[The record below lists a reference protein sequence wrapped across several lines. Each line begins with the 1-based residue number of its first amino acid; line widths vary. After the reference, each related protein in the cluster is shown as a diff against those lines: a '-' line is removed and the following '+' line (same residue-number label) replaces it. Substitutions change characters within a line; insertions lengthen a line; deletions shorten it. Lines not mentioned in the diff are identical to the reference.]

1 MSILLNVGASL
12 VGSATKKRREPY
24 GEGEDGGWGDPQII
38 AAVVWFSLWLVLV
51 AIGVA
56 VAMSCGAGFRE
67 YAVVVLDPWTYILIR
82 LAVPCMT
89 GGDRGARSER

>member
-1 MSILLNVGASL
+1 M
-12 VGSATKKRREPY
+12 GSATNKRRERY
-24 GEGEDGGWGDPQII
+24 GETEDEGWGSPQII
-38 AAVVWFSLWLVLV
+38 AAAVWFSLWLVLV

-56 VAMSCGAGFRE
+56 VAMSCRAGFRE

-89 GGDRGARSER
+89 GGARGARSER